1 MQCGADERPAE
12 DGAEKDVMTVLRD
25 DLHAALNATRI
36 VQENMSAVQKKLRA
50 AQFEHGPLNNSLRAA
65 LDELRT
71 SQIAFALLQ
80 TTYIEAQKASWQ
92 LNDQLNELPTTEK
105 QLHDLRMT
113 CTLAER
119 TRVLAHKA
127 YAETYARVRDAE
139 QAILQHKEKMA
150 ARDERARV

>member
-36 VQENMSAVQKKLRA
+36 VQENMSAMQKKLRA

-80 TTYIEAQKASWQ
+80 TTYIEAQKASCE
-92 LNDQLNELPTTEK
+92 LNELPTTEK
-105 QLHDLRMT
+105 QLRDLRMT

-127 YAETYARVRDAE
+127 YAGTYARVRDAE
-139 QAILQHKEKMA
+139 KAILQHKQKLAE
-150 ARDERARV
+150 VF

>member
-80 TTYIEAQKASWQ
+80 TTYIEAQKASCE
-92 LNDQLNELPTTEK
+92 LNELPTTEK

>member
-1 MQCGADERPAE
+1 MQCGEDERPAE
-12 DGAEKDVMTVLRD
+12 DRAEKDVMTVLRD

-36 VQENMSAVQKKLRA
+36 VQENMWAVQKKLRA
-50 AQFEHGPLNNSLRAA
+50 AQIDHGQLNGSLRAA

-80 TTYIEAQKASWQ
+80 TTYIEAQKASCEV
-92 LNDQLNELPTTEK
+92 NELPTTEK
-105 QLHDLRMT
+105 QLRDLRMT

-119 TRVLAHKA
+119 TRVLAHKT
-127 YAETYARVRDAE
+127 YAQTYARVQDAE
-139 QAILQHKEKMA
+139 QAIMQHKQKLA

>member
-1 MQCGADERPAE
+1 MQCGEDERPAE
-12 DGAEKDVMTVLRD
+12 DGVEKDVMTVLRD
-25 DLHAALNATRI
+25 DLHAAFNDTRS
-36 VQENMSAVQKKLRA
+36 VQENMWAVQKKLHS
-50 AQFEHGPLNNSLRAA
+50 AQFEHGQLNGSLRAA

-92 LNDQLNELPTTEK
+92 LNGQLNELPTTEK

-127 YAETYARVRDAE
+127 YAETYARVRDAD
-139 QAILQHKEKMA
+139 QAILQHKQTLA
-150 ARDERARV
+150 VWDERARV

>member
-1 MQCGADERPAE
+1 
-12 DGAEKDVMTVLRD
+12 
-25 DLHAALNATRI
+25 
-36 VQENMSAVQKKLRA
+36 
-50 AQFEHGPLNNSLRAA
+50 
-65 LDELRT
+65 
-71 SQIAFALLQ
+71 
-80 TTYIEAQKASWQ
+80 
-92 LNDQLNELPTTEK
+92 
-105 QLHDLRMT
+105 MT